1 MPVLKRPERLI
12 TIDLP
17 SRKAPVI
24 AETDVLVIGGGPAGI
39 GAAVG
44 AAGAGANVILAE
56 RYGFPGGNA
65 TAALVTYF
73 MSYFGA
79 SHEHRAPVAHLLFPQ
94 DHGTSEP
101 VIAGVVSQFVNL
113 LAENGGAIL
122 PSKETGYVLSFDP
135 EVFKIT
141 AADFLD
147 QAGVNILFHAL
158 ASSVIGGSHI
168 EGVVLE
174 TKSGPVVIKAKTV
187 IDATGDGDIA
197 ALAGAP
203 FQVGRVEDGLTQPMT
218 LMFRVTEFERSN
230 FAEYVKNNPV
240 QWNGVQGLYTLIAK
254 ATMTGK
260 YSIPRDDILFF
271 GTPHEKEIN
280 VNSTRITRV
289 SGIDVWD
296 LTLAEYEG
304 RRQVQQ
310 IAAFLK
316 EYVPGFENTYVIQ
329 TGVEVGVRES
339 RRITGQYT
347 LTASDILEARKFDDI
362 IARGAYPV
370 DIHDPAGKGT
380 IMKRLPSS
388 EAYDIPLRCLIPL
401 NVNNLLTAGRCISG
415 THEALASYRIMPI
428 SMATGQAAGVCAALS
443 SGRNKPPAEID
454 FRSVQKELLRQGAD
468 LRDIR

>member
-1 MPVLKRPERLI
+1 
-12 TIDLP
+12 
-17 SRKAPVI
+17 
-24 AETDVLVIGGGPAGI
+24 
-39 GAAVG
+39 
-44 AAGAGANVILAE
+44 
-56 RYGFPGGNA
+56 
-65 TAALVTYF
+65 
-73 MSYFGA
+73 
-79 SHEHRAPVAHLLFPQ
+79 
-94 DHGTSEP
+94 

-141 AADFLD
+141 AADLLD

-362 IARGAYPV
+362 IADADV
-370 DIHDPAGKGT
+370 EI
-380 IMKRLPSS
+380 
-388 EAYDIPLRCLIPL
+388 L
-401 NVNNLLTAGRCISG
+401 NPEMHIYTLQGFFYSFQNF
-415 THEALASYRIMPI
+415 
-428 SMATGQAAGVCAALS
+428 
-443 SGRNKPPAEID
+443 
-454 FRSVQKELLRQGAD
+454 FRWYS
-468 LRDIR
+468 